1 MPPLNKVNTSGEEL
15 FMELASDTRRDI
27 LKKLYESDLKLSK
40 IASELDLSLQEAH
53 RNISRLSRLGLVEKS
68 KDNSFAIS
76 SFGKIIFNQLAPFDF
91 LLGNENFFKKHST
104 DDLPRKFIERL
115 GELRNSTL
123 VCGVGPVFERWKKMA
138 KEAKSCINIV
148 TNQYP
153 LDVAT
158 IMISRVKEGVK
169 FSSIFAENIEVPKV
183 RDEILKKSGWT
194 KMISDGIVKRRMLET
209 VKVCTT
215 VTDTEACVFF
225 PDLTGQTDLISSF
238 FSKDEQ
244 FVEWCND
251 YFHYQWQ
258 RAKSFDDTKLLKY

>member
-1 MPPLNKVNTSGEEL
+1 
-15 FMELASDTRRDI
+15 MELASDVRQDI
-27 LKKLYESDLKLSK
+27 LQKLSESDLKLSK
-40 IASELDLSLQEAH
+40 IASELDLSLQETH

-68 KDNSFAIS
+68 TDNSFAIS
-76 SFGKIIFNQLAPFDF
+76 SFGKIIVSQLAPFDF

-104 DDLPRKFIERL
+104 GDLPEKFIKRL
-115 GELRNSTL
+115 GELKNSTL
-123 VCGVGPVFERWKKMA
+123 VCGVGPVLERWKKMS
-138 KEAKSCINIV
+138 KEAKTYINLV

-158 IMISRVKEGVK
+158 IMVSRVNEGVK
-169 FSSIFAENIEVPKV
+169 FSNIFAKNMEVPKA

-209 VKVCTT
+209 VKVCIT

-225 PDLTGQTDLISSF
+225 PDLTGQTDLISNF

-244 FVEWCND
+244 FLEWCND
-251 YFHYQWQ
+251 YFQYQWQ
-258 RAKSFDDTKLLKY
+258 RADSFDEKKLLRS